1 MPWREGFAAAL
12 LSACPIHG
20 VGHHPVVTKGS
31 LLLGTD
37 ETPFELLELSLAS
50 FFFFSFFFFLVGFCF
65 LPKNKKDKFPC
76 RPSLHRTRTP
86 LTYLHTAPI
95 QRDLPAASEGAV
107 LLVAAWCCGIPSAL
121 PCREIEPGTETC
133 LRWFAHPNICT

>member
-1 MPWREGFAAAL
+1 MPRREGFAAAL

-50 FFFFSFFFFLVGFCF
+50 FFFFSFFFFLWVFAFF
-65 LPKNKKDKFPC
+65 LRTKKISSHADPVC
-76 RPSLHRTRTP
+76 TG
-86 LTYLHTAPI
+86 
-95 QRDLPAASEGAV
+95 QG
-107 LLVAAWCCGIPSAL
+107 LL
-121 PCREIEPGTETC
+121 
-133 LRWFAHPNICT
+133 